1 MMKNKSNKKD
11 DLNIKTLW
19 KLFRSDK
26 GKTYSFFIFYIIF
39 FIFLFIFISGT
50 NYKDNKVDNNNN
62 IESSL
67 PFKTI
72 NLENNDY
79 KFKYIVD
86 TNYNTIDY
94 LGERNKNII
103 NIKGDEGEYTY
114 YYQNGVL
121 INDSDKKI
129 IHDKLLDIFEVKRII
144 KNSKLIS
151 ETKLN
156 ENNNYIYNYK
166 IKSNDLN
173 NILLSDNLFDDL
185 ENDISVLTNQNKEII
200 KIEFDLLN
208 YEKNLNSELNLF
220 KIIIDYGENDE

>member
-1 MMKNKSNKKD
+1 MMKNKSNKKN
-11 DLNIKTLW
+11 DLNLKTLW

-50 NYKDNKVDNNNN
+50 NYKDNKVDNNV
-62 IESSL
+62 ESSL

-72 NLENNDY
+72 NIENNNY
-79 KFKYIVD
+79 QFKYIVN

-94 LGERNKNII
+94 LGERDKNII

-121 INDSDKKI
+121 INDNHEKI

-173 NILLSDNLFDDL
+173 SILLSDSLFDDL
-185 ENDISVLTNQNKEII
+185 ENDIIVLTNQNKEII

-208 YEKNLNSELNLF
+208 YEKKLNSELNMF
-220 KIIIDYGENDE
+220 KITIDYGENDE